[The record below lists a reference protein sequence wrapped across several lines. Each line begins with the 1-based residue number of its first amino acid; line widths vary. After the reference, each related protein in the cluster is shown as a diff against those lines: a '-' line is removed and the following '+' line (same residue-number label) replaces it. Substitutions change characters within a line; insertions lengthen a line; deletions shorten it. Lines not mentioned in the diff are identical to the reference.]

1 MTKQTID
8 SPLSLAI
15 LGLISG
21 RPLSG
26 YDLRKVFLTT
36 AMKAFSASPGAIYPA
51 LRRLEKD
58 GLIEGEVERQD
69 TLRPRQ
75 VFTLS
80 RRGRAA
86 LVESLTRPVTREDVI
101 RRMDGLLLRFAFMSG
116 LVGTDKT
123 FDFLGALTKETEG
136 YLDVLE
142 AEFGASAP
150 GLPFSGRA
158 ALEQGV
164 ESYRMTARW
173 ARKTLAELKKHHSS
187 KGEQR

>member
-51 LRRLEKD
+51 LRRLEKS
-58 GLIEGEVERQD
+58 GLIEGVVERKN

-80 RRGRAA
+80 RRGKAA
-86 LVESLTRPVTREDVI
+86 LIDSLSGPASREDVI
-101 RRMDGLLLRFAFMSG
+101 QRMEWLILRFSFMSG
-116 LVGTDKT
+116 LVARENIL
-123 FDFLGALTKETEG
+123 DFLRTLAEETEG
-136 YLDVLE
+136 YLKVLE
-142 AEFGASAP
+142 EEFRATGPWS
-150 GLPFSGRA
+150 FSGRA

-164 ESYRMTARW
+164 EIYRATARW
-173 ARKTLAELKKHHSS
+173 AKKTYGEFKRSPSA
-187 KGEQR
+187 KGE

>member
-8 SPLSLAI
+8 SQLSLAI
-15 LGLISG
+15 LGLLSG
-21 RPLSG
+21 RSMSG

-58 GLIEGEVERQD
+58 GLIEGAVERKN

-75 VFTLS
+75 VFALS

-86 LVESLTRPVTREDVI
+86 LIDSLSGPVGREDII
-101 RRMDGLLLRFAFMSG
+101 RRMDWLILRFSFMSG
-116 LVGTDKT
+116 LVGADRMLEFLRALAEETAGY
-123 FDFLGALTKETEG
+123 LGALEE
-136 YLDVLE
+136 
-142 AEFGASAP
+142 EFRESAS

-164 ESYRMTARW
+164 ESYRATARW
-173 ARKTLAELKKHHSS
+173 AKKTYGELKKLPAA
-187 KGEQR
+187 KGE